1 MTVATESPQAP
12 SMLPQF
18 DELLDLL
25 GFREDDPIT
34 VCSRLKGFPFT
45 SERTKRYLAGSTA
58 FGHRRLADV
67 WFSAN
72 PIYPRRETGRGT
84 KEDVTRCVALR
95 ADLDTKDTGAHD
107 LDTISAIIKEVGEAL
122 GQPAVAVVD
131 SGNGAHP
138 YWVLDGDDPTWTL
151 DTQEKR
157 ADAQA
162 VYRRFHRLVGKIATE
177 HGAGVDNV
185 SDLCRVLRVPGT
197 FNHKTD
203 PPKPVELIALPFG
216 EPRRLTFAEV
226 TARLDELRIQKYDE
240 DRMVFGEAVSHNEN
254 WKFALVTHLYVAKMI
269 AGWRADIPQDGRHN
283 WMVSCM
289 VRLACAHRTGRI
301 SQGDYTTAL
310 GVLEGRFTADDF
322 RDPEPVTEVSDALEW
337 AIGRAE
343 TLSDDDA
350 LAQVGGPDKAA
361 VGADQSGGERSLTL
375 PESFWSSRP
384 ILNHIWRKAT
394 HHKSAPDAVL
404 NAVLAHMSARMP
416 HKVLIDT
423 GSLWAMPLHHYAGI
437 IGFPG
442 RIKSAAIETAHRGT
456 EYTYSAHGGLT
467 TGVPNAL
474 TGGADLVTVS
484 DPTGQGLLAAYMETT
499 SIPPP
504 ENAPK
509 GTKPRTE
516 LIQVRHNALLEKR
529 EGHSLIQAFT
539 EKGAKLPDMLRSM
552 WSGERAA
559 QDNATRELRRVLD
572 PGTYAFAMCVVIQS
586 EIFADFNTKEQ
597 LAMGTPQ
604 RFLLSLATIEKRP
617 EGRVDDPG
625 PIPVTLPP
633 QGTTVTVCDE
643 VERLIA
649 HEIDRRTWNDPDDHI
664 RTEEAHMPGVTAR
677 VAGLLALLDHRAEV
691 TIDDWLLAKTMF
703 DTSLAISDSLMA
715 QHRKAKAYA
724 KRADRLEASMARVE
738 ANEAMESPEARIRL
752 AIIKA
757 VSERGGVA
765 KWTGADGVRQ
775 GLKSNDRPN
784 ADRVIERMVADGEV
798 TLRPSGKSTF
808 VELVAA

>member
-1 MTVATESPQAP
+1 MTIATESPKAP
-12 SMLPQF
+12 SMLPPF
-18 DELLDLL
+18 DELLNLL

-34 VCSRLKGFPFT
+34 VCSRLKGLPFT
-45 SERTKRYLAGSTA
+45 SERIKRYEAGSTA
-58 FGHRRLADV
+58 FSHKEVADV

-84 KEDVTRCVALR
+84 KADVTRCVALR

-107 LDTISAIIKEVGEAL
+107 SDTIGAIIKEVSEAL
-122 GQPAVAVVD
+122 GQPAVAVVY

-138 YWVLDGDDPTWTL
+138 YWILDGDDPTWTL

-162 VYRRFHRLVGKIATE
+162 VYRRFHRLVAKTATE

-203 PPKPVELIALPFG
+203 PPKLVELIAVPFG
-216 EPRRLTFAEV
+216 EPKPLTFAEV
-226 TARLDELRIQKYDE
+226 AARLDELGIQKHDE
-240 DRMVFGEAVSHNEN
+240 DRAVFGEAVSAHAD
-254 WKFALVTHLYVAKMI
+254 WKFGLVTHPYVAKMT
-269 AGWRADIPQDGRHN
+269 AGWRADIPQGGRHN

-289 VRLACAHRTGRI
+289 VRLVCAHRTRRI
-301 SQGDYTTAL
+301 SEDDYTTAL
-310 GVLEGRFTADDF
+310 RVLEGRFTADDF
-322 RDPEPVTEVSDALEW
+322 RDPEPPTEVADALEW

-343 TLSDDDA
+343 TLSDEDA
-350 LAQVGGPDKAA
+350 LGQVGGPDKAA
-361 VGADQSGGERSLTL
+361 AGTEQSGGERSLTL
-375 PESFWSSRP
+375 ADSFWSSRP
-384 ILNHIWRKAT
+384 ILDHIWRKAT

-416 HKVLIDT
+416 YKVRIDT
-423 GSLWAMPLHHYAGI
+423 GSLWPMPMHHYAGI

-456 EYTYSAHGGLT
+456 EYTYSAPGGLT
-467 TGVPNAL
+467 TGVPSAI
-474 TGGADLVTVS
+474 TGGGDLATVS
-484 DPTGQGLLAAYMETT
+484 DPTGPGLLAAYMETT
-499 SIPPP
+499 SISPP

-509 GTKPRTE
+509 GAKPRTE
-516 LIQVRHNALLEKR
+516 LVQVRHNALLEKR

-539 EKGAKLPDMLRSM
+539 EKGAKLPELLRCM

-572 PGTYAFAMCVVIQS
+572 PGTYTFAMCVVIQS
-586 EIFADFNTKEQ
+586 EIFADFNTKAQ

-604 RFLLSLATIEKRP
+604 RFLLSVATIEKRP

-625 PIPVTLPP
+625 PIPVPLPP
-633 QGTTVTVCDE
+633 QGATITVCDE
-643 VERLIA
+643 VRRIIDR
-649 HEIDRRTWNDPDDHI
+649 EIDRRSWNDPDDHI

-677 VAGLLALLDHRAEV
+677 VAGLLAILEGRTEV
-691 TIDDWLLAKTMF
+691 RVDDWLLAKEMF

-715 QHRKAKAYA
+715 EHRKAKAHA

-752 AIIKA
+752 TIIKT

-765 KWTGADGVRQ
+765 KWTGTDGVRQ
-775 GLKSNDRPN
+775 GLKGNDRPN
-784 ADRVIERMVADGEV
+784 ADRVIEQMVADGEV
-798 TLRPSGKSTF
+798 ALQPSGKSTF
-808 VELVAA
+808 VKLVAA